1 MFDVAIEILNKIY
14 EKGKEAYIVGGFCRD
29 KYLGINSLDI
39 DITTSATIEDLLE
52 IFDDVE
58 NKGFLS
64 YRLKYKNFI
73 FEITTYRKELNYIE
87 NRYPIVEIAN
97 SLQEDLK
104 RRDFTINTLCIDK
117 NGNYVDL
124 LNAKEDLNKKI
135 IRCVGNS
142 EIKIKEDALRILR
155 AIRFAVTLDFDL
167 DNNLAQDITKYAYLI
182 KTIPSKKA
190 EYELKK
196 IIKYKNNAKELIKN
210 LKIEEYFKELN

>member
-196 IIKYKNNAKELIKN
+196 IIKYKNNAKELIKK